1 MEERERERE
10 SLSLLVVLTWLAL
23 LICFLRPAKAIVA
36 NCICHLAVDGPTKH
50 NQLTSIY
57 HLQHNRKRIRILET
71 TAMIVIIIINET
83 HEFEGMIIRIE
94 FGVRML
100 ASSAAAIDYST
111 PPFLL
116 FKLPP
121 PSLPP
126 SLPTSILLSM
136 LWSSYKKLSNRYAVD
151 ADLEQSAKLT
161 QTHTHTH
168 TNTHI
173 LTNTHEA
180 SPTTFDRGS

>member
-1 MEERERERE
+1 MQDQYSEREWKRERERESE

-126 SLPTSILLSM
+126 SLHLFSSLCSGRPTRNLAI
-136 LWSSYKKLSNRYAVD
+136 D
-151 ADLEQSAKLT
+151 TPLT
-161 QTHTHTH
+161 Q
-168 TNTHI
+168 I
-173 LTNTHEA
+173 
-180 SPTTFDRGS
+180 